1 MLNWIYQ
8 KIHARNLKIYLMS
21 RTKEKMEKIR
31 VFLSDPQ
38 VLFREGIHFIL
49 SGEDDFEVT
58 GETTSNEEAFP
69 LIEANP
75 PHVTILSLQDTAMD
89 GCEITRRI
97 KRSLP
102 SVSVILTMD
111 KKDEEKLFQALRCGA
126 SACLTKDT
134 EPDFLLNVIRVVAQG
149 SLPIVDELLLPGLAA
164 RVLEEFKDV
173 VTVNRQV
180 DNLLANITSKES
192 QVLSAI
198 AGGSSLEQTAAK
210 LDISEEV
217 VRRNLRMVQNKL
229 VNNDQ
234 AHIVFEA
241 AQRSMPI
248 LIRGKTSR
256 DAAAGQYVTRAE
268 FNEFKES
275 LMARFKSFISDKS

>member
-1 MLNWIYQ
+1 
-8 KIHARNLKIYLMS
+8 
-21 RTKEKMEKIR
+21 MEKIK

-58 GETTSNEEAFP
+58 GETTSNEEALP

-75 PHVTILSLQDTAMD
+75 PHVAVLSLQDTAAD

-102 SVSVILTMD
+102 SVYVILTLE
-111 KKDEEKLFQALRCGA
+111 KKDEEKLFQAIRCGA

-134 EPDFLLNVIRVVAQG
+134 EPDYLLNVIRVVSQG
-149 SLPIVDELLLPGLAA
+149 SLPIIDELLLPGLAA
-164 RVLEEFKDV
+164 RVLAEFKDV
-173 VTVNRQV
+173 AAVNQQV
-180 DNLLANITSKES
+180 DNLLANLTSKES
-192 QVLSAI
+192 QILSAI
-198 AGGSSLEQTAAK
+198 AGGSSLEQTAAR
-210 LDISEEV
+210 LDITEEAI
-217 VRRNLRMVQNKL
+217 RRNLRMAQSKL

-234 AHIVFEA
+234 ANIVFEA
-241 AQRSMPI
+241 AQRSLPM
-248 LIRGKTSR
+248 LIRSKAGR
-256 DAAAGQYVTRAE
+256 EAAAGQYVTRAE

>member
-1 MLNWIYQ
+1 
-8 KIHARNLKIYLMS
+8 MS
-21 RTKEKMEKIR
+21 RTTEKMEKIR

-75 PHVTILSLQDTAMD
+75 PHVTILSLQDTAVD

-97 KRSLP
+97 KRNLP
-102 SVSVILTMD
+102 SVSVILTLE
-111 KKDEEKLFQALRCGA
+111 KKDEEKLFQVIKCGA

-134 EPDFLLNVIRVVAQG
+134 EPDYLLNVIRVVNQG
-149 SLPIVDELLLPGLAA
+149 SLPIIDELLLPGLAA
-164 RVLEEFKDV
+164 KVLTEFKDV
-173 VTVNRQV
+173 AAVNQQV
-180 DNLLANITSKES
+180 DNLLANLTSKES
-192 QVLSAI
+192 QVLSTI
-198 AGGSSLEQTAAK
+198 AGGSSIEQTAAK
-210 LDISEEV
+210 LDITEEAI
-217 VRRNLRMVQNKL
+217 RRNLRMVQNKM

-234 AHIVFEA
+234 AHTVFEA
-241 AQRSMPI
+241 AQRSLPI
-248 LIRGKTSR
+248 LIRSKATR
-256 DAAAGQYVTRAE
+256 DSATGQYVTRAE

-275 LMARFKSFISDKS
+275 LMSRFKSFISDKS

>member
-1 MLNWIYQ
+1 MTTG
-8 KIHARNLKIYLMS
+8 K
-21 RTKEKMEKIR
+21 TEKIK

-75 PHVTILSLQDTAMD
+75 PNIAILSLQDGKTD

-102 SVSVILTMD
+102 SVSVILIMEKT
-111 KKDEEKLFQALRCGA
+111 DEEKLFQAIKSGA

-134 EPDFLLNVIRVVAQG
+134 EPDYLLDVIRVVAQG
-149 SLPIVDELLLPGLAA
+149 SQPVIDDLLLPGTAS
-164 RVLEEFKDV
+164 RVLNEFKDV
-173 VTVNRQV
+173 TTINKQV
-180 DNLLANITSKES
+180 DNLLADLSSKES
-192 QVLSAI
+192 QILSAI
-198 AGGSSLEQTAAK
+198 AAGNNLEQVAVK
-210 LDISEEV
+210 LDINEETI
-217 VRRNLRMVQNKL
+217 RRNLRMVQNKL

-234 AHIVFEA
+234 AHSVFEA
-241 AQRSMPI
+241 AQRSLPI
-248 LIRGKTSR
+248 LIRSKVTK
-256 DAAAGQYVTRAE
+256 DASGSQYVTREE

-275 LMARFKSFISDKS
+275 LIARFKSLISEKS

>member
-1 MLNWIYQ
+1 
-8 KIHARNLKIYLMS
+8 
-21 RTKEKMEKIR
+21 MEKIR

-69 LIEANP
+69 LIEANAP
-75 PHVTILSLQDTAMD
+75 NVTILSLQDTATD
-89 GCEITRRI
+89 ACETTRRI
-97 KRSLP
+97 RRSLP
-102 SVSVILTMD
+102 SVSVILTME
-111 KKDEEKLFQALRCGA
+111 KKDEEKIFQAIKCGA

-210 LDISEEV
+210 LDITEEA

-234 AHIVFEA
+234 AHTVFEA

-248 LIRGKTSR
+248 LIRSKASR

>member
-1 MLNWIYQ
+1 
-8 KIHARNLKIYLMS
+8 
-21 RTKEKMEKIR
+21 MEKIR

-58 GETTSNEEAFP
+58 GETTSNDEALSF
-69 LIEANP
+69 IEANP
-75 PHVTILSLQDTAMD
+75 PLIAILSLQDTTTN

-102 SVSVILTMD
+102 SVTVMLTLE
-111 KKDEEKLFQALRCGA
+111 KKEEDKLFQAIKSGA
-126 SACLTKDT
+126 GACLTKDT
-134 EPDFLLNVIRVVAQG
+134 DPDVLLNIIREISKG
-149 SLPIVDELLLPGLAA
+149 NLPIIEELLLPGLAA
-164 RVLEEFKDV
+164 RVLVEFKDAAS
-173 VTVNRQV
+173 VNQQV
-180 DNLLANITSKES
+180 ENLLANLTTKES

-198 AGGSSLEQTAAK
+198 AAGASLAETASK
-210 LDISEEV
+210 LDMSEDAI
-217 VRRNLRMVQNKL
+217 RRHLKMIQNKM

-234 AHIVFEA
+234 ANIVFEA

-248 LIRGKTSR
+248 LIRSKAAR
-256 DAAAGQYVTRAE
+256 DAGSGQYVTRAE

-275 LMARFKSFISDKS
+275 LMARFKSFISEKS